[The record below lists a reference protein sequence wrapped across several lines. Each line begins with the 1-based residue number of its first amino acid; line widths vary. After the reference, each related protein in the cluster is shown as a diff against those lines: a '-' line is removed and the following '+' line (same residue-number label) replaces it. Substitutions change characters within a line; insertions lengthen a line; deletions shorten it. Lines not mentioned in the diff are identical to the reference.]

1 MQEEIRLLL
10 KSHIDCWDKLSS
22 GQQQTL
28 IDSSRLVHYSSN
40 DFIHASG
47 SECMGI
53 LFVKSGS
60 LRIYINSADGREIT
74 LYRLNKNDLCL
85 LAATCVLQSITF
97 DIYIDSITDSDI
109 LIIAPTAFAQVM
121 KENIYLE
128 AFAYKEA
135 TERFAD
141 AMWTLQQILFMSF
154 DKRLA
159 LFLLNE
165 SKNTASDTLHMTHE
179 QIAKLMGSA
188 REVVSRMLKY
198 FSTEGLVHLS
208 RGQIKII
215 DKPGLNKLI

>member
-28 IDSSRLVHYSSN
+28 IDSSRIVHYSSN

-60 LRIYINSADGREIT
+60 LRIYINSVDGREVT

-109 LIIAPTAFAQVM
+109 LIIAPAAFAQVM

-159 LFLLNE
+159 LFLLSE
-165 SKNTASDTLHMTHE
+165 SKNTTSDTLHMTHE

-215 DKPGLNKLI
+215 DKSGLNKLI

>member
-1 MQEEIRLLL
+1 MQEEIHLLL
-10 KSHIDCWDKLSS
+10 KSHIDCWNKLSAN
-22 GQQQTL
+22 QQNKL
-28 IDSSRLVHYSSN
+28 VDNSRLVHYSSN

-97 DIYIDSITDSDI
+97 DIYIDSITDSNI
-109 LIIAPTAFAQVM
+109 LIIAPAAFAQVM

-165 SKNTASDTLHMTHE
+165 SKSTASDTLYMTHE
-179 QIAKLMGSA
+179 QIAKFMGSA